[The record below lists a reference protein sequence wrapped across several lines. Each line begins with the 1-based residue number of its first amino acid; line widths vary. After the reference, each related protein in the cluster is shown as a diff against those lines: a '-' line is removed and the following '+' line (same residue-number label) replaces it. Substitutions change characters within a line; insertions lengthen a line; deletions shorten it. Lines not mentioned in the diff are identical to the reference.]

1 MSNEDTTDATDA
13 PADEAPEADADVD
26 AASEAEAETGADADA
41 TAENGSEEETE
52 GLSEGDFVELAYTAR
67 TVDDDQLVDT
77 TSQEVA
83 EEEGVDEEDQE
94 FEPRVITL
102 GAGHIFEDVE
112 EEVIGSE
119 VGDSGSVVV
128 SAVNA
133 FGEYDQDEVRTV
145 SAEKIPEDDRY
156 PGGHVDIDGQ
166 HGHIETIIGG
176 RARVDFNHVLAGEDI
191 EYDYEIIGEVEDRTE
206 RARGLLGMFLGDA
219 DFDMWIETDEEE
231 EETVVTPEEG
241 VNEDIPAEDMPEP
254 ETEVEV
260 VEKETLYL
268 EAPPQLQF
276 DQQWMFQ
283 KNQIAQQL
291 MDRLDLDRV
300 IVQETIDGSGGMFGG
315 MGGMMG
321 GMGAGGG
328 GGAEE
333 LEELED
339 ELADADVDA
348 DEIVEELEAET
359 EAE

>member
-1 MSNEDTTDATDA
+1 MSGNEGTDA
-13 PADEAPEADADVD
+13 PNEEVVEGEAETDADPEPD
-26 AASEAEAETGADADA
+26 SPAETTAGTDTEAEAEH
-41 TAENGSEEETE
+41 ESE
-52 GLSEGDFVELAYTAR
+52 GLGEDDFVRLAYTAR
-67 TVDDDQLVDT
+67 TVDGGQLVDT

-83 EEEGVDEEDQE
+83 EEEGVDEEEQE

-102 GAGHIFEDVE
+102 GAGHIFEGVE
-112 EEVIGSE
+112 EDITGKE
-119 VGDSGSVVV
+119 VGDSGSVTVP
-128 SAVNA
+128 AVEA
-133 FGEYDQDEVRTV
+133 FGEYDQEEVRTI

-156 PGGHVDIDGQ
+156 PGAHVDIEGE
-166 HGHIETIIGG
+166 HGHVETIIGG

-191 EYDYEIIGEVEDRTE
+191 EYDYEIEDVVENRTE
-206 RARGLLGMFLGDA
+206 RARGLLGMFIGDA
-219 DFDMWIETDEEE
+219 DFDLWIETDEEE
-231 EETVVTPEEG
+231 EETVIAPD
-241 VNEDIPAEDMPEP
+241 EDEIDENTPAEEMPEP

-291 MDRLDLDRV
+291 MDQLDLDRV

-321 GMGAGGG
+321 GMGGGG
-328 GGAEE
+328 GEE
-333 LEELED
+333 LEELEE

-348 DEIVEELEAET
+348 DEIVEEIEAEGET
-359 EAE
+359 E

>member
-1 MSNEDTTDATDA
+1 MSGNEGTDA
-13 PADEAPEADADVD
+13 PNEEVVSDPDEGTD
-26 AASEAEAETGADADA
+26 AETEAGTESTED
-41 TAENGSEEETE
+41 TE
-52 GLSEGDFVELAYTAR
+52 GLNEGDFVRLAYTAR
-67 TVDDDQLVDT
+67 TVEGGQLVDT

-83 EEEGVDEEDQE
+83 EEEGVDEDGQE

-112 EEVIGSE
+112 ADITGKE
-119 VGDSGSVVV
+119 VGDSGSVTVA
-128 SAVNA
+128 AVDA
-133 FGEYDQDEVRTV
+133 FGEYDQDEVRTI

-156 PGGHVDIDGQ
+156 PGAHVDIEGE
-166 HGHIETIIGG
+166 HGHVETIIGG

-191 EYDYEIIGEVEDRTE
+191 EYDYEIEDVVEDRTE
-206 RARGLLGMFLGDA
+206 RAQGLLGMFIGDA
-219 DFDMWIETDEEE
+219 DFDLWIETDEVE
-231 EETVVTPEEG
+231 EETVVAPDEEE
-241 VNEDIPAEDMPEP
+241 VDENTPAEEMPEP

-321 GMGAGGG
+321 GMGGG

-333 LEELED
+333 LEELEE

-348 DEIVEELEAET
+348 DEIVEELDAEGET
-359 EAE
+359 E